1 MTPPLQRLPLHIVAE
16 ILGHLD
22 TIQELGPPIFSH
34 RIFHDALYDNLHAIA
49 RRILTRQVPDG
60 ILSYSLI
67 LLETTQI
74 DVMDQNA
81 VDPLITRLE
90 NIDPSP
96 SLVHLS
102 LAEYAFISQNQ
113 AAVKWMSQDM
123 ADELIPAI
131 NEVGLAH
138 PKTLSDNE
146 TFRMYRAFVRYQIM
160 CNLFCHR
167 PRRHRREVTAQMSNF
182 CRTSSQWVNDQLL
195 TVYTYLER
203 QVSFAFDQI
212 AAHNVEWAGVPI
224 EWGQFFE
231 HCDRIQRLLCRGL
244 PFLCSI
250 ARSKTY
256 DERLKV
262 LKLKIVRSNAR
273 VPDPPCNLI
282 SILLW
287 CPRQAGD
294 VQVNTWGVRRRGPP
308 VSSYTAKELEE
319 EVCASDGPQDSTDSS
334 SFRMWLA
341 HHSKRTHTVFL
352 DRMQSTFAYT
362 MWDHADLSVEQLEEI
377 CTNIAG
383 CRDYF
388 KRYGHDCMGKDLRLA
403 ERRKKD
409 IYNAGGRGYWP
420 KGGLDDFSGITNI
433 RDRRREQLIQKWKRT
448 TENGEDED
456 PLDLFAEVWYG
467 RKLTWPQRPRR

>member
-1 MTPPLQRLPLHIVAE
+1 MTTPLQRLPLHIVAE

-81 VDPLITRLE
+81 VNPLIARLE

-96 SLVHLS
+96 PLIRLS

-146 TFRMYRAFVRYQIM
+146 TFRMFRAFFRYQIM

-167 PRRHRREVTAQMSNF
+167 PRRHRSEVTAQISNF
-182 CRTSSQWVNDQLL
+182 CRASSQWVNDQLL

-203 QVSFAFDQI
+203 QVSFGKKDLS
-212 AAHNVEWAGVPI
+212 PT
-224 EWGQFFE
+224 
-231 HCDRIQRLLCRGL
+231 L
-244 PFLCSI
+244 
-250 ARSKTY
+250 
-256 DERLKV
+256 
-262 LKLKIVRSNAR
+262 
-273 VPDPPCNLI
+273 
-282 SILLW
+282 
-287 CPRQAGD
+287 
-294 VQVNTWGVRRRGPP
+294 
-308 VSSYTAKELEE
+308 
-319 EVCASDGPQDSTDSS
+319 
-334 SFRMWLA
+334 
-341 HHSKRTHTVFL
+341 
-352 DRMQSTFAYT
+352 
-362 MWDHADLSVEQLEEI
+362 ADLMCL
-377 CTNIAG
+377 
-383 CRDYF
+383 
-388 KRYGHDCMGKDLRLA
+388 
-403 ERRKKD
+403 
-409 IYNAGGRGYWP
+409 
-420 KGGLDDFSGITNI
+420 
-433 RDRRREQLIQKWKRT
+433 
-448 TENGEDED
+448 
-456 PLDLFAEVWYG
+456 
-467 RKLTWPQRPRR
+467 